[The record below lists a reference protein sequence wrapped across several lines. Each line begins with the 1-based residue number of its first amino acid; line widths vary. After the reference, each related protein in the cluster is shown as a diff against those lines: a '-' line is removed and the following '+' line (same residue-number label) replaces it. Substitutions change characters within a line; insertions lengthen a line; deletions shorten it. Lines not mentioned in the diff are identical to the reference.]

1 MINLLNQIIE
11 EIAGPIVLL
20 DESFSN
26 ETISDKNLSNSRFY
40 KCEFKNIVFD
50 TLVFPK
56 SEFSQCRFQ
65 NCQILGSDLTR
76 VVFCNLPER
85 SSIPFLKILNLI

>member
-11 EIAGPIVLL
+11 EIDSSMTLFN
-20 DESFSN
+20 ESFSN
-26 ETISDKNLSNSRFY
+26 ETIFDKILSNSRFY
-40 KCEFKNIVFD
+40 KCNFENIVFD
-50 TLVFPK
+50 NVVFRK

-76 VVFCNLPER
+76 IEQVDLSGSLFDNVQF
-85 SSIPFLKILNLI
+85 S